1 MSHKLADEQL
11 DDAYSDRGRG
21 RDDAGCEIDLML
33 SNARLQPLADL
44 SELCASAQPHAWR
57 SKPRGS
63 AMSSSSSERIAYS
76 LVLPV
81 FNEELVLPTLLAR
94 LDALLVLL
102 DGPAEVIFVD
112 DGSRDK
118 SASIVAE
125 KAQSDHRYRLV
136 SLSRNF
142 GHQIAITAGMDFA
155 RGDAVIVM
163 DADLQDPP
171 ELVLQMIERWKSG
184 FEIVYAERRSRQDE
198 TYFKR
203 WTAGLFYRLLR
214 RLAAVEIPA
223 NVGDFRLIDR
233 KALEVCRRMR
243 ERDPFLRG
251 MFAWMGFRQAAVTF
265 DRPGRKLGETK
276 YPFRKMVGLALHGV
290 LGFSDI
296 PLRLALWVGF
306 IIAFIAGLSSLY
318 IVALTFYDYTLVH
331 GWASTMVLT
340 SLLSGVNLFM
350 IGVVGLYV
358 GRIHTEV
365 KQRPLYVIDRTVGL
379 DIDDAF
385 PDHREV
391 ACRRPCFQS
400 DRAEMERHANI

>member
-1 MSHKLADEQL
+1 MS
-11 DDAYSDRGRG
+11 R
-21 RDDAGCEIDLML
+21 
-33 SNARLQPLADL
+33 
-44 SELCASAQPHAWR
+44 
-57 SKPRGS
+57 
-63 AMSSSSSERIAYS
+63 SSSERIAYS
-76 LVLPV
+76 LVLAV

-94 LDALLVLL
+94 LDDLLLVL
-102 DGPAEVIFVD
+102 DGKAEVIFVD

-118 SASIVAE
+118 STGIIAE

-142 GHQIAITAGMDFA
+142 GHQIAITAGLDFA
-155 RGDAVIVM
+155 HGDAVIIM

-184 FEIVYAERRSRQDE
+184 FEIVYAERRSREGE

-203 WTAGLFYRLLR
+203 WTAAIFYSVLR

-265 DRPGRKLGETK
+265 DRPGRMLGGTK
-276 YPFRKMVGLALHGV
+276 YPFSKMIGLALHG
-290 LGFSDI
+290 LLSFSDI

-306 IIAFIAGLSSLY
+306 TIAFIAGLSALY
-318 IVALTFYDYTLVH
+318 IVALTFYDHTLVR

-379 DIDDAF
+379 EIDDTF
-385 PDHREV
+385 
-391 ACRRPCFQS
+391 S
-400 DRAEMERHANI
+400 